1 MPTSRDA
8 RSIACLLL
16 TCGTLGGCGTSS
28 TPDTLGRSGPELA
41 PANFIDRDAK
51 LVDANLPPPRLPVTP
66 DMIRG
71 PIAASGGILDVTA
84 RPGRPS
90 DPAPAAP
97 SDGASGLPTA
107 PTTATTAAPGTAM
120 MASSATATPA
130 GPVAMVDMKVGDING
145 KPVYAN
151 TFLDDM
157 ADQLRAETSR
167 MRREEWL
174 RFTRGKIEDKLNREI
189 RDELLRAE
197 AIGNFSPEQKQG
209 FFAFMRNVQERVQ
222 SQSQGSRAAT
232 EERIETAEGLSLD
245 QYMKRRE
252 QEELIGFQLREKI
265 EKRVSVPWRDI
276 RQEYER
282 FFETFNPPPR
292 ATFRLVQIPAAK
304 ADAVE
309 TFSKR
314 LAAGEP
320 FRTLATDATL
330 NAYKPATGGLEEREL
345 KGERA
350 QGAFFGNEALNA
362 AARTTA
368 LGQVAGPFAVGDN
381 TTWLFLESIEQ
392 KTRSLYDAQM
402 DIESVLKRRR
412 STEATDRYIAHLR
425 ERASISSTSDMTRQ
439 LLTVADGRFWPAATS
454 R

>member
-1 MPTSRDA
+1 MPTSGPA

-16 TCGTLGGCGTSS
+16 TCGPLGGCGSS
-28 TPDTLGRSGPELA
+28 SPPDTLGRSGPDLT
-41 PANFIDRDAK
+41 PADFVDRDAK
-51 LVDANLPPPRLPVTP
+51 LAEIDAPPPRLPVTP

-71 PIAASGGILDVTA
+71 PMAASGGILDVTA

-90 DPAPAAP
+90 DPAAAP
-97 SDGASGLPTA
+97 SDGASGLP
-107 PTTATTAAPGTAM
+107 AAPAGGGAAM
-120 MASSATATPA
+120 MASSMTATPA
-130 GPVAMVDMKVGDING
+130 GAVALVDMKVGDING

-151 TFLDDM
+151 AFLDDM

-167 MRREEWL
+167 MRRDEWL
-174 RFTRGKIEDKLNREI
+174 RFAREKIEEKLSREI

-209 FFAFMRNVQERVQ
+209 FFSFMRSVQERVQ

-292 ATFRLVQIPAAK
+292 ARFRLVQIPASK
-304 ADAVE
+304 AEAVE
-309 TFSKR
+309 SFAKR
-314 LAAGEP
+314 LASGES
-320 FRTLATDATL
+320 FVTLASDATL
-330 NAYKPATGGLEEREL
+330 NAYKPATGGLEEREI
-345 KGERA
+345 KGDRA

-362 AARTTA
+362 AARTTPP
-368 LGQVAGPFAVGDN
+368 GQVTGPIAVGDN
-381 TTWLFLESIEQ
+381 ASWLFLEAIER

-412 STEATDRYIAHLR
+412 TTEATDRYVAHLR
-425 ERASISSTSDMTRQ
+425 ERASISSTNDMTRR
-439 LLTVADGRFWPAATS
+439 LLAVADGRFWPASSS

>member
-28 TPDTLGRSGPELA
+28 TPDTLGRSGPDLT
-41 PANFIDRDAK
+41 PADFIDRDAK
-51 LVDANLPPPRLPVTP
+51 LVEVKTPPPRLPVTA

-71 PIAASGGILDVTA
+71 PIGASGGILDVTA

-90 DPAPAAP
+90 DPAAAP
-97 SDGASGLPTA
+97 SDGASGLPTS
-107 PTTATTAAPGTAM
+107 PMAPGAAM
-120 MASSATATPA
+120 MASSATASPA
-130 GPVAMVDMKVGDING
+130 GPVALVDMKVGDING

-151 TFLDDM
+151 AFLDDM
-157 ADQLRAETSR
+157 ADQLRAETTR
-167 MRREEWL
+167 MRREDWL

-197 AIGNFSPEQKQG
+197 AIGNFTPEQKQG
-209 FFAFMRNVQERVQ
+209 FFAFMKNVQERVQ
-222 SQSQGSRAAT
+222 SQSQGSRAAA
-232 EERIETAEGLSLD
+232 EERLETTEGLSLD

-304 ADAVE
+304 TEAVE
-309 TFSKR
+309 AFGKR
-314 LAAGEP
+314 LAAGES
-320 FRTLATDATL
+320 FQTLAADASL
-330 NAYKPATGGLEEREL
+330 NTYKPATGGLEEREI
-345 KGERA
+345 KGDRA

-368 LGQVAGPFAVGDN
+368 PGQVTGPITVGDN
-381 TTWLFLESIEQ
+381 ASWLFLESIER

-412 STEATDRYIAHLR
+412 TIEATDRYIAHLR
-425 ERASISSTSDMTRQ
+425 ERASISSTADMTRQ
-439 LLTVADGRFWPAATS
+439 LLTVADGRFWPSPPS

>member
-41 PANFIDRDAK
+41 PANFVDRDAK
-51 LVDANLPPPRLPVTP
+51 LIEVDTPPPRRPVTP

-71 PIAASGGILDVTA
+71 PIAASGGVLDVTA

-90 DPAPAAP
+90 DLAPTTP
-97 SDGASGLPTA
+97 SDGASGLPTSPA
-107 PTTATTAAPGTAM
+107 GPGAAM
-120 MASSATATPA
+120 MASSAAVTPA
-130 GPVAMVDMKVGDING
+130 GPVALVDMKVGDING

-151 TFLDDM
+151 AFLDDM
-157 ADQLRAETSR
+157 ADQLRAETTR

-197 AIGNFSPEQKQG
+197 AIGNFTPEQKQG
-209 FFAFMRNVQERVQ
+209 FFAFMKNVQERVQ
-222 SQSQGSRAAT
+222 SQSQGSRAAA

-292 ATFRLVQIPAAK
+292 AKFHLVQIPAAK
-304 ADAVE
+304 TDVVE
-309 TFSKR
+309 AFSKR
-314 LAAGEP
+314 LAAGES
-320 FRTLATDATL
+320 FLTLAADAAI
-330 NAYKPATGGLEEREL
+330 NAYKPDSGGLEEREV
-345 KGERA
+345 KGDRT

-368 LGQVAGPFAVGDN
+368 PGQVAGPMTVGEN
-381 TTWLFLESIEQ
+381 TTWLFLESIDQ

-412 STEATDRYIAHLR
+412 TTEATDRYIAHLR
-425 ERASISSTSDMTRQ
+425 ERASISSTSEMARQ
-439 LLTVADGRFWPAATS
+439 LLTVADGRFWPAS
-454 R
+454 SPR